1 MDEFDWNYVWV
12 ALVLNALLIVVLP
25 RVFKR
30 PTGIKPV
37 DEVMLYLNAQKSFL
51 VQSSL
56 VLALIVYGSHYWL
69 NSEGTSATSPAV
81 KPFSA
86 K

>member
-1 MDEFDWNYVWV
+1 MEEFDWNYVWV

-25 RVFKR
+25 KVFKK

-37 DEVMLYLNAQKSFL
+37 DEIMLFLNAQKSFL

-56 VLALIVYGSHYWL
+56 VLALVVYGSHYWL
-69 NSEGTSATSPAV
+69 NSEGTAAISPAV
-81 KPFSA
+81 KPF
-86 K
+86 

>member
-1 MDEFDWNYVWV
+1 MEFDWNYVWI
-12 ALVLNALLIVVLP
+12 ALVINALLIVVLP
-25 RVFKR
+25 KVFKK

-37 DEVMLYLNAQKSFL
+37 DEVILYLNSQKSFL
-51 VQSSL
+51 LQSSL
-56 VLALIVYGSHYWL
+56 VLALIIYGSHYWL
-69 NSEGTSATSPAV
+69 NSEGTAATSPAV

>member
-1 MDEFDWNYVWV
+1 MEMDWNYVWI

-25 RVFKR
+25 KVFKK
-30 PTGIKPV
+30 PTSVKPI
-37 DEVMLYLNAQKSFL
+37 DDVMLFLNSQQSFL
-51 VQSSL
+51 LQSSI
-56 VLALIVYGSHYWL
+56 VLALVIYGSHYWL
-69 NSEGTSATSPAV
+69 NSEGTAATSPAV

>member
-1 MDEFDWNYVWV
+1 MEMDWNYVWI

-25 RVFKR
+25 KVFKK
-30 PTGIKPV
+30 PTGVKPI
-37 DEVMLYLNAQKSFL
+37 DDVMLFLNSQKSFL
-51 VQSSL
+51 LQSSI
-56 VLALIVYGSHYWL
+56 VLALVIYGSHYWL
-69 NSEGTSATSPAV
+69 NSEGTADTRPAV